1 MPRYLIIAGLFA
13 LLLLGACASKKSQVD
28 LDDPAALYE
37 RGKASLDNGYYE
49 TAIRHFQELSTR
61 FPFGD
66 HAQQAQLDSAY
77 AYYRLNQ
84 PESTIA
90 TAEQFI
96 KTYPRHPNVDY
107 AYYLR
112 GLANFGQTRGALDD
126 WLRVDPAKRDPRS
139 ALDSFR
145 YFSELLTRYP
155 DSRYAPDAAQR
166 MVHLRHYL
174 ARHELHV
181 ADYYMR
187 RGAYVAAANRAR
199 HIIETYPRAPAVEE
213 ALALMARAYER
224 LGLDDL
230 AAAARQ
236 VLETNF
242 RADGAAPEALTP
254 EAILGALPGLPES
267 PLPTLPT
274 DTL

>member
-1 MPRYLIIAGLFA
+1 MPRNLIITLIALIA
-13 LLLLGACASKKSQVD
+13 LLLLGGCASWKKQVD
-28 LDDPAALYE
+28 SDDPAALYE
-37 RGKASLDNGYYE
+37 RGKTSLDNGYYE
-49 TAIRHFQELSTR
+49 TAIGHFQELSTR

-66 HAQQAQLDSAY
+66 HAQQAQLDTAY
-77 AYYRLNQ
+77 AYHRLNQ
-84 PESTIA
+84 PESAIA

-107 AYYLR
+107 AYYVR

-126 WLRVDPAKRDPRS
+126 WLRADPARRDPRS

-145 YFSELLTRYP
+145 YFTELVTRYP
-155 DSRYAPDAAQR
+155 DSRYAPDAVQR

-199 HIIETYPRAPAVEE
+199 YIIETYPRAPAVED
-213 ALALMARAYER
+213 ALALMARAYDR

-230 AAAARQ
+230 AAAARR
-236 VLETNF
+236 VLEANYPDA
-242 RADGAAPEALTP
+242 RADGNAPEP
-254 EAILGALPGLPES
+254 QLGLLPGPPDSL
-267 PLPTLPT
+267 
-274 DTL
+274 

>member
-1 MPRYLIIAGLFA
+1 MPHTPIIAALFA
-13 LLLLGACASKKSQVD
+13 LLLLGGCASKQSQVD
-28 LDDPAALYE
+28 LNDPDALYE

-49 TAIRHFQELSTR
+49 TAIRHYQELSTR

-66 HAQQAQLDSAY
+66 QAQQAQLDTAY

-84 PESTIA
+84 PESAIA

-96 KTYPRHPNVDY
+96 KTYPRHPHIDY

-112 GLANFGQTRGALDD
+112 GVANFGQTRGALDD
-126 WLRVDPAKRDPRS
+126 WLRIDSARRDPRS

-145 YFSELLTRYP
+145 YFSELVTRYP
-155 DSRYAPDAAQR
+155 DSPYAADAVQR

-174 ARHELHV
+174 ARHEMHV
-181 ADYYMR
+181 ADYYLR
-187 RGAYVAAANRAR
+187 REAWVAAANRAR
-199 HIIETYPRAPAVEE
+199 HVIETYPGAPAVRD
-213 ALALMARAYER
+213 ALAVMARAYER

-230 AAAARQ
+230 AATARR

-242 RADGAAPEALTP
+242 PGDRADSGE
-254 EAILGALPGLPES
+254 ILSLLPRLP
-267 PLPTLPT
+267 
-274 DTL
+274 DA